1 MYIICI
7 YIYIYTHMLHNHICV
22 CVCVF
27 ISLFSY
33 LQLSVLS
40 VLIYIIFYVHD
51 DKYPYHTCLSIYRQ
65 RWHSSRLNAAKVLQR
80 SSLELS
86 KFRFCLMAAGSLPEQ
101 KQVKNSFNRQNR
113 YRIDAVFIR
122 FPFMLFIYVHLHL
135 LSQLPVSFMCG
146 SSVHLSFVAPRMRR
160 PLEVVTFRGGQAN
173 GKLKWLV
180 YTGQS
185 H

>member
-1 MYIICI
+1 M
-7 YIYIYTHMLHNHICV
+7 YIYIHICCIITSASV
-22 CVCVF
+22 CVY
-27 ISLFSY
+27 LFLCLAICSY

-180 YTGQS
+180 YKGQS

>member
-1 MYIICI
+1 M
-7 YIYIYTHMLHNHICV
+7 
-22 CVCVF
+22 CVF

-65 RWHSSRLNAAKVLQR
+65 RWHSSRLNAAKVLQS

-101 KQVKNSFNRQNR
+101 KQVKNSFNRQNWC
-113 YRIDAVFIR
+113 RIDAVFR
-122 FPFMLFIYVHLHL
+122 
-135 LSQLPVSFMCG
+135 SCG
-146 SSVHLSFVAPRMRR
+146 SSVHLCSSSFVVSASCIFHLWFIRSSESFGATDAATIGGGNLQER
-160 PLEVVTFRGGQAN
+160 PSQWKVEICCYKVVPPPVIFVG
-173 GKLKWLV
+173 L
-180 YTGQS
+180 
-185 H
+185 